1 MAPVMAPV
9 PVMENSSPSERYRVY
24 GLHAV
29 RALLASRADAI
40 LAATLLAAPAG
51 RSVEAL
57 AGELAGRGVTISRV
71 GRAELD
77 RMAAGGVHQG
87 VIVEARAPDT
97 LSVTDLEELVVRRG
111 RALVLLVLDSVEDPR
126 NLGACLRTAN
136 AAGVDAVVVPRV
148 RAARLTGAAL
158 KAASGAAEC
167 VPVIAVPNLARTL
180 AWLKSAGVWVVG
192 ADAEGEQSLY
202 SVALA
207 PPLAIVLGSEGQGLR
222 RLTRELCDERVRIP
236 MRGEVA
242 SLNVSVATGI
252 VLFEL
257 VRQTGGA

>member
-1 MAPVMAPV
+1 VTARSRA
-9 PVMENSSPSERYRVY
+9 SERYRVY

-40 LAATLLAAPAG
+40 VSAILLAAPAG
-51 RSVEAL
+51 RTIETL
-57 AGELAGRGVTISRV
+57 AGELAGRGIPISRV

-77 RMAAGGVHQG
+77 RIAEGGVHQG
-87 VIVEARAPDT
+87 VVVEARAPDT
-97 LSVTDLEELVVRRG
+97 LAVTDLEELVLRRG

-126 NLGACLRTAN
+126 NLGACLRTAS
-136 AAGVDAVVVPRV
+136 AAGVDAVVVPRA
-148 RAARLTGAAL
+148 RAARLTAAAL
-158 KAASGAAEC
+158 KAASGEAER
-167 VPVIAVPNLARTL
+167 VPVVEVPNLARTL
-180 AWLKSAGVWVVG
+180 AWLKAAGVWVIG
-192 ADAEGEQSLY
+192 TEAEGEQSLY

-207 PPLAIVLGSEGQGLR
+207 PPLAIVLGSEGRGLR

-236 MRGEVA
+236 MRGDVA

-257 VRQTGGA
+257 VRQTGGN